1 MPRENKEM
9 AAFCQKISDKVDVSR
24 STVGGKKTD
33 RKLEKKARKSR
44 KKAEAGQAEK
54 YF

>member
-1 MPRENKEM
+1 M
-9 AAFCQKISDKVDVSR
+9 CVTQLC
-24 STVGGKKTD
+24 GGEKTD